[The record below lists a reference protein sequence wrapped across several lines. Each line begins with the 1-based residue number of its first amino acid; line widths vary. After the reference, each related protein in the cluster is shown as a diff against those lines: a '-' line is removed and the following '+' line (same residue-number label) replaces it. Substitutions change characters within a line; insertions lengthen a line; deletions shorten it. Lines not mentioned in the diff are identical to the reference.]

1 MPDTPIL
8 ELFIHLCAA
17 FGIGLIIGLERGW
30 RQREERSGSRTAG
43 IRTFAVT
50 GLLGGII
57 GAVAQALIVSAPI
70 AAGIV
75 VAAGF
80 ATYSVV
86 IAMFSRDENRA
97 EHTFSATTAIAGM
110 ATFALGV
117 YAILGD
123 VRIAAATGV
132 AIAIVLA
139 LRSRLHGLIQQL
151 TWNELRSSLV
161 LLAMTFVALPF
172 IPDTPIGPYGGVN
185 LRQIWL
191 VAIALAAVSMIGYGA
206 IRYFGAAYGNLL
218 AALAGGLVSSTAVA
232 VANARRSDAESGHA
246 LMLAAG
252 VSIAS
257 GISYLRIVAVT
268 AAINPALLRAV
279 APALVAAS
287 IIAGGAGIVLLARR
301 ARGAGSPQAKKQA
314 EKFTLKNPFR
324 FWPVVAFAVFLGA
337 VSLLGK
343 IAADA
348 LGAGGVI
355 GGAVLIGFADV
366 DSVALS
372 MSNLALDPAQRVPA
386 GIAILAAAAS
396 NTLTKA
402 AIAAA
407 FGSRAFAFLTIAL
420 SCGALA
426 AAGLVLMLD
435 MAANPA

>member
-191 VAIALAAVSMIGYGA
+191 VAIALA
-206 IRYFGAAYGNLL
+206 
-218 AALAGGLVSSTAVA
+218 GGLVSSTAVA

-301 ARGAGSPQAKKQA
+301 ARGEGSSQAKKQA
-314 EKFTLKNPFR
+314 EKFTLKNPFS

-355 GGAVLIGFADV
+355 GGAALIGFADV

-386 GIAILAAAAS
+386 GIAILVAAAS

-402 AIAAA
+402 SIAAA
-407 FGSRAFAFLTIAL
+407 LGSRAFAFLTITL